1 MPNAIT
7 KFSKFI
13 DRLDE
18 VYKLASCTSVL
29 DSDSTL
35 VRAGANANELI
46 IPKLTM
52 DGLADYSR
60 SSGYVDGDTNFTNET
75 VTFNYDRGRR
85 FSVDNMDNEET
96 AGLAFG
102 RLAAEF
108 VRTKTVPEL
117 DAFRF
122 ATYAA
127 QKDIFVKTGSLTG
140 GNDVISALIAAQSE
154 MDEAEVATES
164 RVLFI
169 TPTLLNAANNVDTTK
184 SKAVLDSFS
193 KVVKVPQSRFYT
205 AIDMADGK
213 SDGEKAGGY
222 KKAAAKYEVTAS
234 QPDDWTSNYS
244 NYYTVSDGVYTPVA
258 STASWEAG
266 KYYRKVSEEGK
277 PINFMVIEKS
287 AVIQYPKHT
296 VNKVITPE
304 ENQSSDS
311 WLFFFR
317 AYGLADVFENKRSG
331 IYLHYAG

>member
-102 RLAAEF
+102 KLSSEF
-108 VRTKTVPEL
+108 
-117 DAFRF
+117 
-122 ATYAA
+122 
-127 QKDIFVKTGSLTG
+127 
-140 GNDVISALIAAQSE
+140 
-154 MDEAEVATES
+154 
-164 RVLFI
+164 
-169 TPTLLNAANNVDTTK
+169 
-184 SKAVLDSFS
+184 
-193 KVVKVPQSRFYT
+193 PQ
-205 AIDMADGK
+205 
-213 SDGEKAGGY
+213 
-222 KKAAAKYEVTAS
+222 
-234 QPDDWTSNYS
+234 DWQ
-244 NYYTVSDGVYTPVA
+244 
-258 STASWEAG
+258 W
-266 KYYRKVSEEGK
+266 
-277 PINFMVIEKS
+277 
-287 AVIQYPKHT
+287 
-296 VNKVITPE
+296 
-304 ENQSSDS
+304 
-311 WLFFFR
+311 
-317 AYGLADVFENKRSG
+317 
-331 IYLHYAG
+331 